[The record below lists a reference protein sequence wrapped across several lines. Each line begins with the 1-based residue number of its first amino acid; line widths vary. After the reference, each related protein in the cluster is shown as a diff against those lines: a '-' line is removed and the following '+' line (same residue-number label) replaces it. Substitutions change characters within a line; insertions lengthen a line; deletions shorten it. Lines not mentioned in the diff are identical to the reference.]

1 MDIVHYY
8 KSGQSAMFPNA
19 AELKRQDE
27 AGKNRILFYNWKP
40 TGQTWRQVA
49 NGSADAYLKQLA
61 TYMKANAKKPFF
73 LSLNAEMED
82 EVNTAA
88 SSGQTATDYRDF
100 FRHTVSVLR
109 ANGVTNMVTVMNYT
123 GVQKWAGMPWF
134 KDLYPGNDVVDW
146 IAQDPYAFGKGP
158 VWLSSFEGMA
168 NRTDNA
174 KTWPGFYNW
183 AATNYPDKPQMLSE
197 WGVDQ
202 PAASPGYKVGFFNS
216 AAAELATLPKLKAL
230 VYWDSNGVDTA
241 GKALSVGKTQID
253 INATTKNAFRSFVNS
268 AILTTSRGSYLK

>member
-1 MDIVHYY
+1 
-8 KSGQSAMFPNA
+8 
-19 AELKRQDE
+19 
-27 AGKNRILFYNWKP
+27 
-40 TGQTWRQVA
+40 
-49 NGSADAYLKQLA
+49 
-61 TYMKANAKKPFF
+61 
-73 LSLNAEMED
+73 
-82 EVNTAA
+82 
-88 SSGQTATDYRDF
+88 
-100 FRHTVSVLR
+100 
-109 ANGVTNMVTVMNYT
+109 
-123 GVQKWAGMPWF
+123 MPWF